1 MSATTNITE
10 QVQAMRRTS
19 RAAELAG
26 PGRPR
31 ASRIPSG
38 KVYRRKAK
46 HATKG
51 WS

>member
-10 QVQAMRRTS
+10 QVKAMRRGC
-19 RAAELAG
+19 REAELAG

-31 ASRIPSG
+31 STRIPSG

-46 HATKG
+46 HSTKG